1 MPTSILK
8 ITKILF
14 DKPQTIDILHL
25 VMTNELRNSSKLTA
39 EEFSKASPETQRVLK
54 KIPVAYPNTDR
65 GFGKA
70 EEDFAFLMDYALG
83 TDEGRVINN
92 ALDWKRW
99 ELSEYYEKK
108 YGWSII

>member
-1 MPTSILK
+1 
-8 ITKILF
+8 
-14 DKPQTIDILHL
+14 
-25 VMTNELRNSSKLTA
+25 MTELRPSSKLTK
-39 EEFSKASPETQRVLK
+39 EELANATPETRRVLALK
-54 KIPVAYPNTDR
+54 PVIYPNTDR

-70 EEDFAFLMDYALG
+70 EDDFAFLMDYALG

-108 YGWSII
+108 YGWSIC

>member
-1 MPTSILK
+1 
-8 ITKILF
+8 
-14 DKPQTIDILHL
+14 
-25 VMTNELRNSSKLTA
+25 MTTLRSSSKLTK
-39 EEFSKASPETQRVLK
+39 EELANATPETRRVLALK
-54 KIPVAYPNTDR
+54 PVIYPNTDR

-70 EEDFAFLMDYALG
+70 EDDFAFLMDYALG

-108 YGWSII
+108 YGWSIC